1 VDPAGI
7 ALGVATLV
15 GGALVYRYLFR
26 RDGREY
32 REALNQVYVRDPDEL
47 GAPPAVCGY
56 VARLYRLRG
65 DDLAATA
72 VDLIARG
79 VIGSR
84 DDEGVP
90 TVTKS
95 LLVLHRE
102 HAVGLWP
109 HEIAVLCLLFAPC
122 GEVCPLAGLDMLH
135 QRGWHDRKVYSAR
148 IDDFARCVRDEVD
161 ALGLGVEPYGMDAV
175 VRVVTLGSVVV
186 ALSLCASLLAHH
198 WVFMIAGIALAIAA
212 AVSDNVMFRRT
223 RNGRILQLRCQA
235 LRRYW
240 HDFGRLQE
248 KDVDSVV
255 LWGRHLAYA
264 TALGDA
270 HLALSELR
278 RGDDRLGRLAETLSI
293 DDQSWVESG
302 DFVSDIEIE
311 GWITILG
318 LPAESG
324 GSRFGPAPSG
334 RA

>member
-1 VDPAGI
+1 MELAGI
-7 ALGVATLV
+7 TLGVAALV
-15 GGALVYRYLFR
+15 GGVLVYRYLFR

-84 DDEGVP
+84 DDEAP
-90 TVTKS
+90 AFANAP
-95 LLVLHRE
+95 LVLRRE
-102 HAVGLWP
+102 RAVGLWP
-109 HEIAVLCLLFAPC
+109 HEIAVLRLLFTPQ
-122 GEVCPLAGLDMLH
+122 GTKSPVAGLDALH
-135 QRGWHDRKVYSAR
+135 ERGWRDKDAYAEL
-148 IDDFARCVRDEVD
+148 IGAFGCCVRDEADV
-161 ALGLGVEPYGMDAV
+161 LGLGVEPYGLDAV
-175 VRVVTLGSVVV
+175 IRVLTLGSVVV
-186 ALSLCASLLAHH
+186 ALSLAASLLAHV
-198 WVFMIAGIALAIAA
+198 WVFMVAGIVLAIAA
-212 AVSDNVMFRRT
+212 TVSDNVMFRRT

-248 KDVDSVV
+248 KDVDAVV

-270 HLALSELR
+270 HLVRSELR
-278 RGDDRLGRLAETLSI
+278 RGDARLGRLAETVGF
-293 DDQSWVESG
+293 DDQSWVDRGEP
-302 DFVSDIEIE
+302 VSDAQIEE
-311 GWITILG
+311 WLTTLG
-318 LPAESG
+318 LPVTEG
-324 GSRFGPAPSG
+324 GA
-334 RA
+334 RAVPVTASQA